1 MAAATTRRARK
12 ARSLGFKDMSRRT
25 SGGSLAMD
33 PDRIVVAFT
42 TVPDAE
48 AGARIARTLV
58 EERLAACVSRVP
70 GLVSI
75 YRFEGA
81 VHEDGEHL
89 LVIKTTRGR
98 MADLDRRLHELHP
111 YQVPEL
117 VALDAEHAGAKYAEW
132 LRSVL
137 G

>member
-1 MAAATTRRARK
+1 MSERIPLCNSSDLADGGRAV
-12 ARSLGFKDMSRRT
+12 SFDVVH
-25 SGGSLAMD
+25 GGQSC
-33 PDRIVVAFT
+33 RAF
-42 TVPDAE
+42 A
-48 AGARIARTLV
+48 I
-58 EERLAACVSRVP
+58 
-70 GLVSI
+70 
-75 YRFEGA
+75 RFEGA